1 MQHDVLIVGAGPTGL
16 ALGLWLTRQGIKVRI
31 VDKASAPGTTSRAM
45 VVHARTL
52 ELYRQ
57 LDLAEAV
64 VAQGNANPA
73 INAWVKGK
81 RRAHMSFDN
90 VGRDLTPYPYLLVYP
105 QDRHERQLISKL
117 LELGVTV
124 ERNTEMVGFEDK
136 GDQVIAQLRTAEG
149 TEDSCAALYLAGCD
163 GARSTVRGQ
172 LGTGFP
178 GGTYSKTFYVADVEI
193 SGPTADGEVHIALDT
208 SDFVAV
214 LSYEAPGKV
223 RLIGT
228 ASEQHDGAA
237 ENLTF
242 DDVGH
247 RAIASLNIK
256 VEKVNWFSTYRVHH
270 RVTDHYRVGRVFL
283 LGDAAHVHSPVGG
296 QGMNTG
302 IGDAI
307 NLAWKLAAVIK
318 RKAPPVLLDTY
329 EVERRAFA
337 EKLVQTTDKVFTFAT
352 AEGDFAEFVRTKIA
366 PLLLPI
372 VYRPEAVREY
382 LFRVVS
388 QTMIEYRDSPTSAGK
403 AGSVHGGD
411 RLPWVRTPHADNYDT
426 LKSIG
431 WQIHVYGSAPQE
443 IVRWCKERE
452 LPLQTFDWID
462 AHDRAG
468 LARDALYLLRPD
480 TYVALADP
488 RPSVRALEVYT
499 ADRSLTFGEH
509 ATSGH

>member
-1 MQHDVLIVGAGPTGL
+1 MQHDVLIAGAGPTGL

-64 VAQGNANPA
+64 VAQGNVNPA
-73 INAWVKGK
+73 VNAWVKGK
-81 RRAHMSFDN
+81 RRAHLSFDN
-90 VGRDLTPYPYLLVYP
+90 VGRNLTPYPYLLVYP
-105 QDRHERQLISKL
+105 QDRHERQLVSKL
-117 LELGVTV
+117 EELGVTV
-124 ERNTEMVGFEDK
+124 ERNTEIVGFEDQ
-136 GDQVIAQLRTAEG
+136 GDQVVAQLRTRQGA
-149 TEDSCAALYLAGCD
+149 EDSCAALYLAGCD

-228 ASEQHDGAA
+228 ASGQHDGAA
-237 ENLTF
+237 EDLTF

-270 RVTDHYRVGRVFL
+270 RVTDHYRAGRVFL
-283 LGDAAHVHSPVGG
+283 LGDAAHIHSPVGG

-307 NLAWKLAAVIK
+307 NLAWKLAAVVK
-318 RKAPPVLLDTY
+318 RQAPEALLDTY

-337 EKLVQTTDKVFTFAT
+337 EKLVQTTDKIFTFAT
-352 AEGDFAEFVRTKIA
+352 ADGDFADFVRTKIA
-366 PLLLPI
+366 PLLIPI
-372 VYRPEAVREY
+372 ISRPDGVREY
-382 LFRVVS
+382 MFRVVS
-388 QTMIEYRDSPTSAGK
+388 QTLIEYRNSPTSAGT

-411 RLPWVRTPHADNYDT
+411 RLPWVRTADGDNYDR
-426 LKSIG
+426 LKSIE
-431 WQIHVYGSAPQE
+431 WQAHVYGEPAHDV
-443 IVRWCKERE
+443 VRWCEERR
-452 LPLQTFDWID
+452 LPLHTFAWDD
-462 AHDRAG
+462 AHERSG

-480 TYVALADP
+480 TYVALAEAHP
-488 RPSVRALEVYT
+488 TVHALEAY
-499 ADRSLTFGEH
+499 AKDRGLVLGAPLSE
-509 ATSGH
+509 SP